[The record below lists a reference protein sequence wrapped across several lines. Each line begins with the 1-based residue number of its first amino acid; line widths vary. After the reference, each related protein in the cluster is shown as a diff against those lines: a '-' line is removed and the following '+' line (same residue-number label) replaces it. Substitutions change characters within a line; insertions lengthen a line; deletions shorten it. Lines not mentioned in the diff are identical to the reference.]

1 MKKDIN
7 TFNGI
12 LPVYKEAGFTSNDVV
27 AKLRGILHMRKIGH
41 TGTIDPAATGV
52 LPVCLGKGTALV
64 SMLTDTDKTY
74 VCRMRLG
81 ITTDT
86 EDTTGKLLKCL
97 TGTQTWTAM
106 DTCEMSVP
114 EEEDFS
120 GDEFLARRHH
130 LIHLSE
136 SDVRKAAQFFVGEYD
151 QIPPMYSAKKV
162 NGRRLY
168 DLAREGKVIERKPSR
183 VKIYS
188 IDVQDYTWQAPPVIM
203 QKEYTDQDGVSRE
216 KTVMVTGPVVTMEIS
231 CGKGTYIRSLC
242 RDIGEKLGVGAAME
256 ELVRTRAAGFSEEE
270 TVTLDEAEH
279 LMKEEGVSGI
289 EKYMH
294 SVESVFSE
302 LPEINVSGRT
312 DKLVWNG
319 NAFITDVPDGTYRV
333 KLSDGSFAAIYEV
346 SRGNAKLVKYFLDK
360 EAHEVPGAMTD

>member
-1 MKKDIN
+1 MKKEIN
-7 TFNGI
+7 PFNGI
-12 LPVYKEAGFTSNDVV
+12 LPIYKEAGFTSNDVV

-41 TGTIDPAATGV
+41 TGTLDPAATGV
-52 LPVCLGKGTALV
+52 LPVCLGKGTSLV

-97 TGTQTWTAM
+97 TGTQTWTAS
-106 DTCEMSVP
+106 DTAEMSSP
-114 EEEDFS
+114 EEDDFT

-136 SDVRKAAQFFVGEYD
+136 SDVRKAAQNFVGEYD

-162 NGRRLY
+162 DGRKLY
-168 DLAREGKVIERKPSR
+168 ELAREGKVIERKPSR
-183 VKIYS
+183 VTIYS
-188 IDVQDYTWQAPPVIM
+188 IDVQDFTWQAPPVIM
-203 QKEYTDQDGVSRE
+203 QKEYTDQDGVTRE

-256 ELVRTRAAGFSEEE
+256 ELTRTRAAGFTDEEAL
-270 TVTLDEAEH
+270 TLDEVES
-279 LMKEEGVSGI
+279 LMKEIGVSGV
-289 EKYMH
+289 EKH
-294 SVESVFSE
+294 IHTVESVFADYPE
-302 LPEINVSGRT
+302 LTVSGRT
-312 DKLVWNG
+312 EHLVWNG
-319 NAFITDVPDGTYRV
+319 NAFQTDAPDGTYRV
-333 KLSDGSFAAIYEV
+333 KIADGAFAALYEING
-346 SRGNAKLVKYFLDK
+346 GNAKLIKYFLDK
-360 EAHEVPGAMTD
+360 EAHTAPTAETE